1 MNCSNLNRSTST
13 PSTPTRSTPAR
24 SSLRASLVL
33 SLALTATL
41 LAGCGGSGGGGY
53 YVPVGDVEVDNQTD
67 LIGPPMA
74 LYDFRMRP
82 AGALFFSGNVL
93 PGVAFPGETVFVG
106 AWEEDYYE
114 AEATFDDGFG
124 GVIVPLDGY
133 VYGGAINTFEAY

>member
-1 MNCSNLNRSTST
+1 MNPSMESSLMNCSTPIHST
-13 PSTPTRSTPAR
+13 PIRKT
-24 SSLRASLVL
+24 LRASLVL
-33 SLALTATL
+33 SLALSATL
-41 LAGCGGSGGGGY
+41 LAGCGGGGGGGY

-67 LIGPPMA
+67 LFGPAMT

-82 AGALFFSGNVL
+82 AGAVFFSGNVM

-106 AWEEDYYE
+106 GWEEDYYE

-124 GVIVPLDGY
+124 GLIVPLDGY

>member
-1 MNCSNLNRSTST
+1 MNCSNLNRSTRST
-13 PSTPTRSTPAR
+13 STRST
-24 SSLRASLVL
+24 STVRASLVL

-41 LAGCGGSGGGGY
+41 LAGCGGGGGGGY

-67 LIGPPMA
+67 LIGPAMT